1 MAKKVQRVFEQ
12 YILAARKKLRAKAKK
27 DATGIVT
34 KYVATEAEIERAL
47 ALNAKEWEKAL
58 QAASFPVMEKALV
71 EAAEDLHA
79 KVAGDGAVISVT
91 DPVAVEFMA
100 AKEVSL
106 VEGSTTTLAKDV
118 QRKIVKILAGA
129 EEATSLPA
137 AIAEVLDKLEAEMKV
152 MLDQMGARAE
162 MIARTEVN
170 SAVSFGRQQQMIED
184 EVEKHEWVSSRDG
197 AVRDSHAN
205 LDGKVVTVGK
215 EFGYGLEYPGDPS
228 AGVEQIVNCR
238 CTTLPL

>member
-1 MAKKVQRVFEQ
+1 M
-12 YILAARKKLRAKAKK
+12 
-27 DATGIVT
+27 VT
-34 KYVATEAEIERAL
+34 LT
-47 ALNAKEWEKAL
+47 
-58 QAASFPVMEKALV
+58 P
-71 EAAEDLHA
+71 
-79 KVAGDGAVISVT
+79 
-91 DPVAVEFMA
+91 
-100 AKEVSL
+100 
-106 VEGSTTTLAKDV
+106 TTSK
-118 QRKIVKILAGA
+118 
-129 EEATSLPA
+129 
-137 AIAEVLDKLEAEMKV
+137 
-152 MLDQMGARAE
+152 
-162 MIARTEVN
+162 TEVN